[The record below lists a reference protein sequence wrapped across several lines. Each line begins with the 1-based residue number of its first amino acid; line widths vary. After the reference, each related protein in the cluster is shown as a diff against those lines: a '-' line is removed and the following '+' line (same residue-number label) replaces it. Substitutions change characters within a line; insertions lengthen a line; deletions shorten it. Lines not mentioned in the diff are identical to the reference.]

1 MRDPTPAGAS
11 ASFASVGGRLSTA
24 VALFLMLM
32 CSQAAGQQPSVAL
45 DRDMVRDAVES
56 LAEIVAREYF
66 DADVARRIASSL
78 RQGLAS
84 GRYDAAR
91 TPDELASLLTR
102 HLFATSHDRHL
113 GVTVIPTPSAL
124 PMPGAPAETREVR
137 GRRTNFGVQ
146 RVEILAGNVGYLNLR
161 WFWRPEE
168 AEAAVAA
175 AMSVLSSAD
184 ALIVDMREN
193 SGGSPGTVALL
204 ASYLFDSPDLP
215 LFVIVPRDAEAG
227 DWYRTVT
234 VPVEHDAR
242 RPVFVLTSGRTFSA
256 GEGFAYILQER
267 GRAEVIGERTPGAA
281 NPGRAYAVSDWL
293 EATVPNSYVRTA
305 VRRDNWEGVGVQ
317 PDIEVSASDALHV
330 AHVRAL
336 RRLIAS
342 SPTGSWRETLERELA
357 ALEADGR

>member
-1 MRDPTPAGAS
+1 
-11 ASFASVGGRLSTA
+11 
-24 VALFLMLM
+24 MLM
-32 CSQAAGQQPSVAL
+32 CGQAAGQQRGVTL
-45 DRDMVRDAVES
+45 DRDIVRDAVES

-66 DADVARRIASSL
+66 DADVATRIASSL

-84 GRYDAAR
+84 GRYDASG
-91 TPDELASLLTR
+91 TLDELANLLTR
-102 HLFATSHDRHL
+102 DLFATSNDRHL
-113 GVTVIPTPSAL
+113 GVTVIPSPPAL
-124 PMPGAPAETREVR
+124 PVPATPAETREVR

-168 AEAAVAA
+168 AGDAVAA

-215 LFVIVPRDAEAG
+215 LFVIVPRDTGTG
-227 DWYRTVT
+227 DWYRTVA
-234 VPVEHDAR
+234 VPLEHNAR
-242 RPVFVLTSGRTFSA
+242 RPIFVLTSARTFSA

-281 NPGRAYAVSDWL
+281 NPGRAYPVNDRL
-293 EATVPNSYVRTA
+293 EVTVPNSYVQTA

-317 PDIEVSASDALHV
+317 PDIVVSASDALRV

-336 RRLIAS
+336 RLLIAS
-342 SPTGSWRETLERELA
+342 SPGGSWRETLERELA
-357 ALEADGR
+357 ALEAGRQ